1 MPSKYTRHNIPGH
14 AHELTFS
21 CYKRQPFLK
30 NDNIKEILAIAIN
43 NASNKH
49 HFDTWAYVFMPEHV
63 HILIYPQEEIYSI
76 SNILK
81 SIKLST
87 SKKVIARL
95 RKKNSQYLKY
105 MRTGLKQ
112 PEYRFWQDG
121 GGYDRNYITPKEILK
136 QIKYIHNNPIRR
148 DFVDDPT
155 KWKWSSAGLWL
166 RGEDGPVAINKES
179 IPMI

>member
-1 MPSKYTRHNIPGH
+1 MSSKYTRYNIPGN

-30 NDNIKEILAIAIN
+30 NETVKDLLATAIN

-49 HFDTWAYVFMPEHV
+49 LFDIWAYVFMPEHI
-63 HILIYPQEEIYSI
+63 HLLIYTQEEHYSI

-81 SIKLST
+81 SIKLSV
-87 SKKVIARL
+87 SKKVISRL
-95 RKKNSQYLKY
+95 RKKNLQYLKY

-112 PEYRFWQDG
+112 PEYRFWQDS

-148 DFVDDPT
+148 GLVDDPT
-155 KWKWSSAGLWL
+155 EWKWSSAGLWL
-166 RGEDGPVAINKES
+166 KGEDGPVAINKKS
-179 IPMI
+179 IPMF